1 MLRRDRAATRNSI
14 NTRNSKGNFRK
25 IRCKTCKNCK
35 STPTG
40 SPARGVRRASCR
52 CSRGKTGPKRPV
64 FPRRGFLQGIVSRAS
79 FPGHHSLRKR
89 KIARVPVLRL
99 SDDGRPPAGQALAG
113 WNGIELG
120 ERASGNWSRAGDWRR
135 ITRQWMR
142 RWNSQIV
149 EILGWH
155 SGWHPAHW
163 HALAR
168 WNGGWS
174 CCQLWHSGWNT
185 RRWYRPV
192 RHWRS
197 GLGETRTRQRE
208 RGLDLPDSHHFVHDF
223 SPPFLPMQET
233 GPASTGARS
242 GRPCHMSRGVP
253 TLAARGKMAHP
264 TGLEPAPTNSQSW
277 CS

>member
-1 MLRRDRAATRNSI
+1 MRDGQAPLRRGDR
-14 NTRNSKGNFRK
+14 
-25 IRCKTCKNCK
+25 
-35 STPTG
+35 G
-40 SPARGVRRASCR
+40 SGLKACL
-52 CSRGKTGPKRPV
+52 
-64 FPRRGFLQGIVSRAS
+64 PRRHVLQGIVSRAS
-79 FPGHHSLRKR
+79 FPGHHILRKR

-99 SDDGRPPAGQALAG
+99 SDDGHPPAGQASAG

-149 EILGWH
+149 EILGWN

-168 WNGGWS
+168 WNSGWS
-174 CCQLWHSGWNT
+174 SQFWHSGWKP

-197 GLGETRTRQRE
+197 GLGETCARQCE

-223 SPPFLPMQET
+223 HLLSFPCRKSSGLDRRSRET
-233 GPASTGARS
+233 PRADRA
-242 GRPCHMSRGVP
+242 
-253 TLAARGKMAHP
+253 
-264 TGLEPAPTNSQSW
+264 
-277 CS
+277 